1 MVKAIITIL
10 IKLLTDKKSRDR
22 TLLIIG
28 SILVGFILLLAAPII
43 ALYSLENTEFEA
55 PEIDKSAFS
64 DSDFISQLPSEKQEK
79 IAHTQA
85 VGDEI
90 ELEMRTLGIADQT
103 IKAQL
108 IYMSYFDEVENFDA
122 NFYAHL
128 FYYSPNDEVL
138 IDSLNQN
145 YGLAID
151 YNDFMRTYIF
161 IMNSTINKYM
171 FTDTSTKNAA
181 DLAAWAEN
189 AYLSEWQYAD
199 NCFGERTGEGRL
211 RCADNVGLIMGYI
224 RYDAENKVFTSDIVD
239 LYYTEQGSIDTMPDV
254 KGVGVYNGSEFGVYV
269 GGGEVAFSSA
279 IGGVQRQALTDGGW
293 TAWCTFDAVTYPQ
306 EVQDRIN
313 ELHETTTEATN
324 EETTGG

>member
-1 MVKAIITIL
+1 MEKVLIALAKIIA
-10 IKLLTDKKSRDR
+10 DKKVRDKV
-22 TLLIIG
+22 LLIIG
-28 SILVGFILLLAAPII
+28 SILVGFILLLAMPII
-43 ALYSLENTEFEA
+43 VLYSMENVEFEA
-55 PEIDKSAFS
+55 PEIDKSAFTE
-64 DSDFISQLPSEKQEK
+64 SDFIAQLPSEKQEK

-85 VGDEI
+85 LGDEI
-90 ELEMRTLGIADQT
+90 ESEMTALGIADQT

-128 FYYSPNDEVL
+128 FYSAPNDEVL

-151 YNDFMRTYIF
+151 YNEFMRTYIF
-161 IMNSTINKYM
+161 VMNSTINKYM
-171 FTDTSTKNAA
+171 FTDASTKNAA

-199 NCFGERTGEGRL
+199 NCFGERTGENRL
-211 RCADNVGLIMGYI
+211 RCADNVGLIMGYV
-224 RYDAENKVFTSDIVD
+224 RYDVDSKSFTSDTVD

-254 KGVGVYNGSEFGVYV
+254 KGVGVFNGSEFGVYV
-269 GGGEVAFSSA
+269 GGGEVVFSSA
-279 IGGVQRQALTDGGW
+279 IGGVQCQSLTEGDW
-293 TAWCTFDAVTYPQ
+293 TSWCTFDAISYPQ

-313 ELHETTTEATN
+313 ELQEPTTETTTET
-324 EETTGG
+324 TTGG

>member
-1 MVKAIITIL
+1 MARLLMIL
-10 IKLLTDKKSRDR
+10 AKILVDKKTRDKVV
-22 TLLIIG
+22 LFIG
-28 SILVGFILLLAAPII
+28 SILVGFILLFAVPII
-43 ALYSLENTEFEA
+43 ALYSLENAEFEA
-55 PEIDKSAFS
+55 PDIDKSTFS
-64 DSDFISQLPSEKQEK
+64 ESDFISQLPSEKQEN

-90 ELEMRTLGIADQT
+90 EAEMTSLGIADQI

-108 IYMSYFDEVENFDA
+108 IYMSYFDEIENFNA

-128 FYYSPNDEVL
+128 FYYAPNDEVL

-151 YNDFMRTYIF
+151 YNEFMRTYIF

-181 DLAAWAEN
+181 DLAVWAEN
-189 AYLSEWQYAD
+189 AYLSEWHYSD
-199 NCFGERTGEGRL
+199 NCYGERSGEDRL

-224 RYDAENKVFTSDIVD
+224 RYDAENKIFTSDTVD
-239 LYYTEQGSIDTMPDV
+239 LYYTEQGSIDTMPDS

-269 GGGEVAFSSA
+269 GGGEVIFSSA
-279 IGGVQRQALTDGGW
+279 MGGVQCQALADGGW
-293 TAWCTFDAVTYPQ
+293 TAWCTFDAITYPQ

-313 ELHETTTEATN
+313 ELYEPATETTITEG
-324 EETTGG
+324 E